1 MICEVW
7 SVARGPAGKSTRARE
22 ERTEREEGRG
32 DDRRVG
38 GRLGGTCKQKE
49 TIGGMIVG

>member
-7 SVARGPAGKSTRARE
+7 SVVRGLVGKSTRARSDGKRGWGE
-22 ERTEREEGRG
+22 EMTDERGKDWG
-32 DDRRVG
+32 I
-38 GRLGGTCKQKE
+38 CKQKE